1 MNTIQTPSAEE
12 QPASA
17 NAEAPAKPARH
28 RDAGRRRRRFI
39 GLGSAT
45 TAIALAAQTLGHVQ
59 SISHFA
65 IDMLHW
71 SVFRNADLVLR
82 VGIPVAV
89 TAGVALAI
97 YGFVFHAKERR
108 KEHTILL
115 ASLALVATSS
125 AAYASLKW
133 LPKPITVNDYVTAEA
148 TERTRQLLEFQ
159 VTADDPVGHSTGGI
173 RVTADTTQPQQ
184 VWTTAQ
190 VLKGILSS
198 SARLEANDVQRIRGA
213 FAYIDNQFV
222 PDQGWGYF
230 DGWQTGVTEIAGWVA
245 LAQVAAL
252 DHAKPAM
259 IWPEDQLTA
268 ARESA
273 ARTLQLLVSKQNP
286 AEGGWGPNIGDASVD
301 FQRTYSTAIAT
312 WGLIEAR
319 RSPALRA
326 TIGNRYDDAIRKGI
340 GWLLTNYHPS
350 LGWVP
355 NPMRKVQNEPFL
367 GLHAQVL
374 YILSRAERDFG
385 PYIHAQPN
393 AQTAKQDFLTHV
405 RLDRA
410 ITDNNR
416 MHDFDRYLQHASG
429 TPGAARAVG
438 CGCQFTVEASTFLWY
453 PWSLAAARALS
464 NDQTL
469 TADERDKARQ
479 VAATL
484 GQRTADARSWL
495 EREFHYA
502 TAEFLIGTASV

>member
-1 MNTIQTPSAEE
+1 MNTIQTPSGEGERA
-12 QPASA
+12 A
-17 NAEAPAKPARH
+17 AEAPARPAGH
-28 RDAGRRRRRFI
+28 RDVSRRRRRFI
-39 GLGSAT
+39 GFGSAT
-45 TAIALAAQTLGHVQ
+45 TAIAVAAQTLGHVQ

-65 IDMLHW
+65 IDALHW
-71 SVFRNADLVLR
+71 SVFRNADMVMR
-82 VGIPVAV
+82 VGVPLAV
-89 TAGVALAI
+89 MAGIGLAI

-108 KEHTILL
+108 REHTIVL
-115 ASLALVATSS
+115 AAIALIVTSS
-125 AAYASLKW
+125 AAYASLKL
-133 LPKPITVNDYVTAEA
+133 LPKPVTVNEYVTAEA
-148 TERTRQLLEFQ
+148 TERTKRILAYQ

-198 SARLEANDVQRIRGA
+198 SARLDADDVERIRSA

-230 DGWQTGVTEIAGWVA
+230 DGWQTGVTEIGGWVG

-252 DHAKPAM
+252 DRSKPA
-259 IWPEDQLTA
+259 IWLDDQLPA
-268 ARESA
+268 ARASA
-273 ARTLQLLVSKQNP
+273 DRTLQLLVSKQNP
-286 AEGGWGPNIGDASVD
+286 AEGGWGPNIGDPSAD

-312 WGLIEAR
+312 WALIEAR
-319 RSPALRA
+319 RSPAMRA
-326 TIGNRYDDAIRKGI
+326 TIGGRYDDAIRKGI
-340 GWLLTNYHPS
+340 GWLLTNYNPQ

-355 NPMRKVQNEPFL
+355 NPMRKVQNEPFP
-367 GLHAQVL
+367 GLQAQVVF
-374 YILSRAERDFG
+374 ILARAERDFG

-393 AQTAKQDFLTHV
+393 ALTAKQDFLTRV
-405 RLDRA
+405 QLDRT

-429 TPGAARAVG
+429 APAAAHAVA

-453 PWSLAAARALS
+453 PWSLAASRALA
-464 NDQTL
+464 NDPTL
-469 TADERDKARQ
+469 TPDQRERARQ

-495 EREFHYA
+495 DREFHYA
-502 TAEFLIGTASV
+502 TAEFLIGTAPGA

>member
-1 MNTIQTPSAEE
+1 MNTTQTPSPEDDHATDAG
-12 QPASA
+12 Q
-17 NAEAPAKPARH
+17 AKPARH
-28 RDAGRRRRRFI
+28 RDASRRRRKFIRF
-39 GLGSAT
+39 GSAT
-45 TAIALAAQTLGHVQ
+45 TAIAVAAQTLGHVQ
-59 SISHFA
+59 AISHFC
-65 IDMLHW
+65 IDALHW
-71 SVFRNADLVLR
+71 SFFRNADMVMR
-82 VGIPVAV
+82 IGVPIAVA
-89 TAGVALAI
+89 AGMALAI
-97 YGFVFHAKERR
+97 YGLVFHAKERR
-108 KEHTILL
+108 KEQTILL
-115 ASLALVATSS
+115 ASVAIVVTSS
-125 AAYASLKW
+125 AAYASLKL
-133 LPKPITVNDYVTAEA
+133 LPKPVTVNDYVTVEA
-148 TERTRQLLEFQ
+148 TERTKRLLAFQ

-198 SARLEANDVQRIRGA
+198 SAMLEAEDVQRIRGA
-213 FAYIDNQFV
+213 FTYIDNQFV

-252 DHAKPAM
+252 DHTRPA
-259 IWPEDQLTA
+259 IWPEDQVTA

-273 ARTLQLLVSKQNP
+273 ERTLQLLVSKQNP

-326 TIGNRYDDAIRKGI
+326 TVGNRYDDAIRKGI
-340 GWLLTNYHPS
+340 GWLLTNYNPS

-367 GLHAQVL
+367 GLHAHVL

-393 AQTAKQDFLTHV
+393 AQTAKQDFLTRV
-405 RLDRA
+405 QLDRA
-410 ITDNNR
+410 ITDNTR

-429 TPGAARAVG
+429 TPAAARAVA

-469 TADERDKARQ
+469 TADEREKARQ
-479 VAATL
+479 VAVTL
-484 GQRTADARSWL
+484 GQRTADARTWL
-495 EREFHYA
+495 DREFHYA
-502 TAEFLIGTASV
+502 TAEFLIGTAQG